1 MDLAESQ
8 SEWGGNDENE
18 KKGYEQGMMY
28 QLCVRRNRFW
38 NNCEEHKTGLV
49 IKQGEKIQKK
59 KEKIKTREKSWI
71 KMSKGGNFKA

>member
-1 MDLAESQ
+1 MMEMR
-8 SEWGGNDENE
+8 

-49 IKQGEKIQKK
+49 IKGGGNTAKERK
-59 KEKIKTREKSWI
+59 KENKRKKLNKNE
-71 KMSKGGNFKA
+71 

>member
-1 MDLAESQ
+1 MMEMR
-8 SEWGGNDENE
+8 

-49 IKQGEKIQKK
+49 IKGGGIQRK
-59 KEKIKTREKSWI
+59 KEKRKTREKS
-71 KMSKGGNFKA
+71 